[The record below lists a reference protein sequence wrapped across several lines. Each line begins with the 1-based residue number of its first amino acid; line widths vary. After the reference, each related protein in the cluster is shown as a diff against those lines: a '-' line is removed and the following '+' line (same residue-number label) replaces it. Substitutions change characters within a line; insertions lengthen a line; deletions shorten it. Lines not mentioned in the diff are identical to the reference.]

1 MAVDTSTATDNQE
14 SFLGMAR
21 VIFMDSSWS
30 WIFKKRRRKMS
41 SLLSADGRSDILDSI
56 GHGKL
61 EENSHDS

>member
-1 MAVDTSTATDNQE
+1 
-14 SFLGMAR
+14 
-21 VIFMDSSWS
+21 MDSSWS